1 MKVLNRTQR
10 FPFRWSLKQWI
21 ILLKSIG
28 IKLDEA
34 KTTTNYWGI
43 ILLCFNILLNLFF
56 TIVMIDRLRKP
67 GFGVDGAELTCAN
80 LLSIGISRVDFT
92 LYVAGTHAA
101 FLINFYNRQW
111 NRLWTCFQQA
121 QLLFKPNKSFRYRI
135 KKFSDINLIL
145 FFVVYN

>member
-1 MKVLNRTQR
+1 MKVLKRTQR
-10 FPFRWSLKQWI
+10 FPFQWSLKQWI

-34 KTTTNYWGI
+34 KTKNYWAI
-43 ILLCFNILLNLFF
+43 ILLSFNFLLNLFF

-67 GFGVDGAELTCAN
+67 GFGVDGAELTRAN

-92 LYVAGTHAA
+92 LYVVGTHAA
-101 FLINFYNRQW
+101 FLINFYNNNW
-111 NRLWTCFQQA
+111 NRLWSCFQQA

-135 KKFSDINLIL
+135 KKFADINLIL
-145 FFVVYN
+145 FFVVFN